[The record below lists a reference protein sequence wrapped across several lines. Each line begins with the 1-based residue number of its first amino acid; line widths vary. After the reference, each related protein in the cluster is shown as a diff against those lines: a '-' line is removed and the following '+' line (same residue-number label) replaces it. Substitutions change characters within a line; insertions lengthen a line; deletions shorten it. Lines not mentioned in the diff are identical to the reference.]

1 MTLQGQPVTETQNNT
16 FKTEHAASYA
26 LALVSLVLGVI
37 GLLRGFGML
46 GDDPTQV
53 GSPTTQAVSFPAI
66 WDSMIWL
73 LPALA
78 SGLLAWAL
86 HQSDHH
92 RLRDPELAGDADE
105 GGWKAEH
112 AGAYLMALLSIACGA
127 LGILTGF
134 DVFDRGNDQP
144 DALPW
149 LMASIVTAVLTN
161 ALHNVRHH
169 QLATEDYV
177 VRTVERRI
185 GTGTGTA
192 TTSARPTTEPTTER
206 RP

>member
-1 MTLQGQPVTETQNNT
+1 MTDHTRTVTDTQDAT
-16 FKTEHAASYA
+16 FKTEHTVAYV
-26 LALVSLVLGVI
+26 LALTSLVLAVI

-46 GDDPTQV
+46 GDDATEV

-105 GGWKAEH
+105 GGWKGEH
-112 AGAYLMALLSIACGA
+112 AGAYLMALLSLACGT
-127 LGILTGF
+127 LGIFTGF

-149 LMASIVTAVLTN
+149 MMASIVTAVLTN

-185 GTGTGTA
+185 GTGTA
-192 TTSARPTTEPTTER
+192 TTTVRPTSEPTIER

>member
-1 MTLQGQPVTETQNNT
+1 MSDHMHTVSETQDNT
-16 FKTEHAASYA
+16 FKTEHTISYV
-26 LALVSLVLGVI
+26 LALTSLVLAAI

-46 GDDPTQV
+46 GDDGVEV
-53 GSPTTQAVSFPAI
+53 GSPTTQAVSFPPI

-78 SGLLAWAL
+78 AGLLAWAL

-92 RLRDPELAGDADE
+92 RMRDPALAGDADE

-112 AGAYLMALLSIACGA
+112 AGAYLMALLSIACGT

-149 LMASIVTAVLTN
+149 LLASIVTAVLTN

-177 VRTVERRI
+177 VRTVERRL
-185 GTGTGTA
+185 GTGTA
-192 TTSARPTTEPTTER
+192 TTSVRPATETVTER